1 MDHYQST
8 ETVKKILRTYRT
20 VAVVGLSDKPE
31 RPSHTVASYMQS
43 QGYRIV
49 PVNPRI
55 SRVLGED
62 AYPDLVSIPF
72 EIEIVDIFRRSEDVP
87 PIVDAA
93 IEKGVRAV
101 WMQQGVINETAAEKA
116 TAAGLEVVMDLCML
130 QEHEKHGF

>member
-1 MDHYQST
+1 MGDYRST
-8 ETVKKILRTYRT
+8 ETVKKILRDYSI

-31 RPSHTVASYMQS
+31 RPSYRVAAYLQS
-43 QGYRIV
+43 QGFRII

-72 EIEIVDIFRRSEDVP
+72 EIEIVDIFRRSEDIP

-93 IEKGVRAV
+93 IKKGVSAI
-101 WMQQGVINETAAEKA
+101 WMQEGVVNGAAAEKA
-116 TAAGLEVVMDLCML
+116 EAAGLEVVMDLCML
-130 QEHEKHGF
+130 KEHQKYGL